1 MIMVEVFKTNV
12 SNPVHASKLIEQ
24 IRRNFVGY
32 QASFD
37 LEDCDRIMRVK
48 STNDVVHAYQ
58 LIYFLKSLGFI
69 AEVLPDKQQISASEI
84 PIGDFLI

>member
-1 MIMVEVFKTNV
+1 MVEVFKTNV
-12 SNPVHASKLIEQ
+12 SNPVHATKLIEQ

-58 LIYFLKSLGFI
+58 LISFLKSFGFM
-69 AEVLPDKQQISASEI
+69 AEVLPDKLHISTSDI